1 MLVPQC
7 VIRAV
12 IRIVDLM
19 ELDGR
24 LLQLMER
31 GGWSSLRAAPERK
44 AGQWGVRGG
53 GPRQRRVPRW
63 RNTLA
68 GANACEAS
76 DKGGCTRGRE
86 LTAGS

>member
-31 GGWSSLRAAPERK
+31 GGLVQPEGGSGEEGW
-44 AGQWGVRGG
+44 AVGCEGRG
-53 GPRQRRVPRW
+53 PQ
-63 RNTLA
+63 A
-68 GANACEAS
+68 EAS
-76 DKGGCTRGRE
+76 APMEEHLGWSKC
-86 LTAGS
+86 L